1 MNSPK
6 TNKFKVGD
14 KVKVVSY
21 QNENQWE
28 KDYGIYV
35 GDIVEILSVN
45 FYNYCVL
52 SKTNKIVSI
61 IEENLEL
68 VNKEDDMQEQTPYQ
82 EKGYTENSLFK
93 FIGDD
98 GQFELGEVI
107 KLHSDDGDD
116 VPGFKSVT
124 RDRYRYCSL
133 DFDVEYVGE
142 DGCEDMPPH
151 YVEQMKQLTETE
163 QGVKYDSDKLESI
176 TEQFESV
183 ETPKQMYT
191 PLGVQQNGTHY
202 KIKGIQPIEYTLA
215 NDLSFAQGNIVKY
228 VTRHQDKN
236 GLDDLAKSIH
246 YHFFEALRVYG
257 EQGSDELRKKVLELL
272 EFKQGDDK

>member
-14 KVKVVSY
+14 RVKFIAYSD
-21 QNENQWE
+21 ETQWE
-28 KDYGIYV
+28 KCYGVYV
-35 GDIVEILSVN
+35 GDIFEVATNGKCDLSIMT
-45 FYNYCVL
+45 L
-52 SKTNKIVSI
+52 
-61 IEENLEL
+61 
-68 VNKEDDMQEQTPYQ
+68 
-82 EKGYTENSLFK
+82 KGYKVYVTE
-93 FIGDD
+93 
-98 GQFELGEVI
+98 
-107 KLHSDDGDD
+107 
-116 VPGFKSVT
+116 
-124 RDRYRYCSL
+124 
-133 DFDVEYVGE
+133 
-142 DGCEDMPPH
+142 
-151 YVEQMKQLTETE
+151 EQL
-163 QGVKYDSDKLESI
+163 
-176 TEQFESV
+176 ESV

-257 EQGSDELRKKVLELL
+257 EQGSTELKEKVLKLL
-272 EFKQGDDK
+272 GVTE